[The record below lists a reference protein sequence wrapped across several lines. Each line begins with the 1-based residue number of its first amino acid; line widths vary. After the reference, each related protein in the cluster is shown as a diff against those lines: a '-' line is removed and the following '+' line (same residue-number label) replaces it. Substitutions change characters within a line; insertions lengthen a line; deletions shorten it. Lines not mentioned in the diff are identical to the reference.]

1 MTILVNL
8 IVCLIVGAAGAAAG
22 WSLRGLLG
30 GRASAPNINGDDNE
44 NSPEIRRRETEGI
57 IARLQELA
65 EGIAI
70 DVGAHSESVL
80 NVVLPP
86 AFGELDDSQLDA
98 VAGGRGTGPIGG
110 CKGCTTGSLGKRI
123 IYTFSTS
130 TDQ

>member
-1 MTILVNL
+1 MPNDGDIDKLIIDKATEDSEFRAALLASPRDALAKYLDIALPDDLTINVLE
-8 IVCLIVGAAGAAAG
+8 
-22 WSLRGLLG
+22 
-30 GRASAPNINGDDNE
+30 D
-44 NSPEIRRRETEGI
+44 
-57 IARLQELA
+57 
-65 EGIAI
+65 
-70 DVGAHSESVL
+70 SESVL